1 MYTSVMS
8 LDAPNLQ
15 NGLMNAI
22 SLPFENSYAS
32 LPERFFVRQAPIPV
46 QAPSLIRLN
55 LQLCTLLGLDADALS
70 SQDGAEIFAG
80 NTVPI
85 GADPLSMAYAGH
97 QFGGWVPQLGDGR
110 ATLLGEIV
118 GVDGIRRD
126 IQLKGSGRTH
136 FSRGGDGRA
145 AVGPVLREYIVSE
158 AMNALGV
165 PTTRA
170 LAAVTTGE
178 DVIREGY
185 LPGAILTRVA
195 QSHVRVGTFQYFA
208 AREDVDALRTLS
220 DYLIARHYPEASDA
234 ENPYRIM
241 LSEIVKRQATLV
253 SKWFGLGFIHGVM
266 NTDNTSVIGETI
278 DYGPCAF
285 MDKYHP
291 ATVFSSI
298 DYMGRY
304 AFSSQPSILQWNLA
318 QLAQS
323 LLPLIDDDMENAVA
337 IAQAEVDAYPQ
348 VFEKA
353 LTKEFRMK
361 LGLAA
366 SHEDDLSLAMDLLE
380 YMAENEADFTN
391 TFRYLADV
399 IATNTDDT
407 DARAQF
413 TNPKGFDHWVTRWRT
428 RLEAET
434 RSFDECATAMRQKNP
449 AVIPR
454 NHLVEAAIRAAE
466 DKSDFSVFNDL
477 VEEVLDPFRARASG
491 SHFVLPPAPD
501 EIVQQTFCGT

>member
-1 MYTSVMS
+1 MS
-8 LDAPNLQ
+8 
-15 NGLMNAI
+15 AI
-22 SLPFENSYAS
+22 SLPFDNSFAS
-32 LPERFFVRQAPIPV
+32 LPERFFARQAPSPV
-46 QAPSLIRLN
+46 RAPSLIRLN
-55 LQLCTLLGLDADALS
+55 QQLCELLGLDVAALS
-70 SQDGAEIFAG
+70 SQDGADIFAG
-80 NTVPI
+80 NTVPQ

-118 GVDGIRRD
+118 GTDGIRRD

-136 FSRGGDGRA
+136 FSRSGDGRA
-145 AVGPVLREYIVSE
+145 AVGPVLREYVVSE

-178 DVIREGY
+178 DIIRDGY
-185 LPGAILTRVA
+185 TPGAVLTRVA

-208 AREDVDALRTLS
+208 AREDTDALRTLA
-220 DYLIARHYPEASDA
+220 DYIIARHYPEASVAD
-234 ENPYRIM
+234 NPYRAM
-241 LSEIVKRQATLV
+241 LAQVVERQATLV

-285 MDKYHP
+285 MDTYHP
-291 ATVFSSI
+291 TTVFSSI

-304 AFSSQPSILQWNLA
+304 SFSNQPSILQWNLA

-323 LLPLIDDDMENAVA
+323 LLPLLDDNMENAVSY
-337 IAQAEVDAYPQ
+337 AQATIDTYPK

-353 LTKEFRMK
+353 LIAEFRLK
-361 LGLAA
+361 LGLETPLD
-366 SHEDDLSLAMDLLE
+366 SDLSLGMDLLE
-380 YMAENEADFTN
+380 CMAEGEADFTN
-391 TFRYLADV
+391 TFRYLADI
-399 IATNTDDT
+399 IATNTDDA

-413 TNPKGFDHWVTRWRT
+413 ANSKGFDDWVTRWQA
-428 RLEAET
+428 RLDGEQ
-434 RSFDECATAMRQKNP
+434 RSLDDTASAMRQKNP

-466 DKSDFSVFNDL
+466 DKGDFSVFNDL
-477 VEEVLDPFRARASG
+477 VEEVLDPFRAREVG
-491 SHFVLPPAPD
+491 SHYVIPPLTD
-501 EIVQQTFCGT
+501 EIVHQTFCGT

>member
-1 MYTSVMS
+1 MS
-8 LDAPNLQ
+8 L
-15 NGLMNAI
+15 I
-22 SLPFENSYAS
+22 TLPFDNSYAA
-32 LPERFFVRQAPIPV
+32 LPERFYARQKPVPVR
-46 QAPSLIRLN
+46 APSLIRLN
-55 LQLCTLLGLDADALS
+55 QQLCELLGLDVDTLS
-70 SQDGAEIFAG
+70 TQDGADIFAG
-80 NTVPI
+80 NIVPG

-110 ATLLGEIV
+110 ATLLGEIIGTD
-118 GVDGIRRD
+118 GVRRD

-145 AVGPVLREYIVSE
+145 AVGPILREYIVSE

-178 DVIREGY
+178 EIIRDGY
-185 LPGAILTRVA
+185 VPGAVLTRVA

-208 AREDVDALRTLS
+208 AREDVDGLKALA
-220 DYLIARHYPEASDA
+220 DYVIARHYPEATEV
-234 ENPYRIM
+234 ENPYRAM
-241 LSEIVKRQATLV
+241 LVEVVKRQAMLV

-285 MDKYHP
+285 MDTYHP
-291 ATVFSSI
+291 TTVFSSI

-304 AFSSQPSILQWNLA
+304 AFASQPSILQWNLA

-323 LLPLIDDDMENAVA
+323 LLPLIDTDMENAVS
-337 IAQAEVDAYPQ
+337 IAQAEVDAYPK

-353 LTKEFRMK
+353 LANEFRLK
-361 LGLAA
+361 LGLAT

-380 YMAENEADFTN
+380 CMAENEADFTN
-391 TFRYLADV
+391 TFRYLADI
-399 IATNTDDT
+399 IATDSDDT
-407 DARAQF
+407 NVRAQF
-413 TNPKGFDHWVTRWRT
+413 TAPKSFDHWVTRWRT
-428 RLEAET
+428 RLGSET
-434 RSFDECATAMRQKNP
+434 RSLDDCVVAMRKKNP

-466 DKSDFSVFNDL
+466 DTGNFNVFNNL
-477 VEEVLDPFRARASG
+477 VDEVLDPFRARATD
-491 SHFVLPPAPD
+491 SHYVIPPAPD
-501 EIVQQTFCGT
+501 EVVHQTFCGT